1 MDAAETW
8 GLRGLQWMPPRHGGS
23 VDYNGC
29 RRDMGALWTTMM
41 LLRAQTLGGRER
53 IIKLPMWALARFS
66 GFLSLT
72 MVAKPEPNV
81 SRADSE
87 ALGELLS
94 CLSLSFLISK
104 ANGPNEFED

>member
-1 MDAAETW
+1 MIGTGFSSVMQYEGSFTNAETW
-8 GLRGLQWMPPRHGGS
+8 GLCGLQW
-23 VDYNGC
+23 
-29 RRDMGALWTTMM
+29 T

-66 GFLSLT
+66 GFLSVT

-87 ALGELLS
+87 ALGESLS